1 MSISIDLAWP
11 DIDGNLC
18 HRAVAGDGAGPRLEV
33 DPAQLGWRGLAGPVR
48 PVPDGPP
55 LPSPWGRDRTVR
67 LCRLVTADG
76 EPSPA
81 CTRSV
86 LARAIEHAT
95 GQGAT
100 PVMAAELELLLR
112 RSPGGEPVYSF
123 IENYGIV
130 AGEPYEPIMR
140 RIRALRF
147 GHVRVTASNPE
158 YGPGQFEINLSHGPA
173 MAAADAICLLRAHAA
188 ELAAEAGLVAD
199 VTAKPGSEL
208 SGNGL
213 HVHQSLW
220 DDDRN
225 RFWAD
230 GLSAAGRGYLGGLLR
245 FMPELAALGSPS
257 EDAYLRR
264 EVGSFCP
271 ISVSWGGDNRTVAVR
286 ALSESEDATRLE
298 QRDAAA
304 DANPHLLM
312 AGQLRAGLVGMEHAL
327 DPGPATTGN
336 AYERDDLP
344 RLPKGLGEAVALL
357 EESELA
363 SCLLGRRGHAAF
375 CEAVGGRVRSAA
387 R

>member
-1 MSISIDLAWP
+1 MSAALDLAWP
-11 DIDGNLC
+11 DIDGNLR
-18 HRAVAGDGAGPRLEV
+18 HVSVSRDGHGARLEV
-33 DPAQLGWRGLAGPVR
+33 DPEELGWAGLSGAAR
-48 PVPDGPP
+48 PIPDGPA
-55 LPSPWGRDRTVR
+55 LPSPWTPGGRVR
-67 LCRLVTADG
+67 LCRLETADG

-81 CTRSV
+81 CSRSV
-86 LARAIEHAT
+86 LARAIEHA
-95 GQGAT
+95 GGRGAA

-112 RSPGGEPVYSF
+112 RSPGGEPVFPF

-140 RIRALRF
+140 RIRSLRF

-173 MAAADAICLLRAHAA
+173 MAAADSICLLRAHA
-188 ELAAEAGLVAD
+188 EQLATEAGLVAD
-199 VTAKPGSEL
+199 VAAKPGPDL

-225 RFWAD
+225 LFWAE

-271 ISVSWGGDNRTVAVR
+271 TSVSWGGDNRTVAVR
-286 ALSESEDATRLE
+286 ALDDSEGATRLE

-312 AGQLRAGLVGMEHAL
+312 AGQLRAGLVGMERTL
-327 DPGPATTGN
+327 DPGPAAEGN
-336 AYERDDLP
+336 AYERGDLP
-344 RLPKGLGEAVALL
+344 PLPKSLGEAMVLFAR
-357 EESELA
+357 SELA
-363 SCLLGRRGHAAF
+363 SCVLGGRGHAAF
-375 CEAVGGRVRSAA
+375 CATVGGRVRSTA